1 MTIKNIKKQK
11 LHDNIDEFF
20 KNSYFDVQGITP
32 GINSLDEAYLA
43 RILTKLA
50 ISSATIWWSI
60 LEVKDFFNLR
70 RKSKSL

>member
-50 ISSATIWWSI
+50 ISTATIWWSI
-60 LEVKDFFNLR
+60 LEVKDFFTLR
-70 RKSKSL
+70 RKSKS